1 MDRQRHAGARRPHPR
16 ADEAGYATFADPGVF
31 WQATKQ
37 FAISAASN
45 VQLAGKAKGVSGNLE
60 ISDFGQ
66 HLVKVKAAYAF

>member
-1 MDRQRHAGARRPHPR
+1 MKPAMRPSPVRVCSGRR
-16 ADEAGYATFADPGVF
+16 
-31 WQATKQ
+31 TKQ